1 MWPLPVITRTDARG
15 ERARYR
21 RCMSAR
27 RWAEAHAGG
36 LADALLALVLAAT
49 AQYEI
54 WVGPLFDDGIPGPRF
69 ANAVLLL
76 VITVPLVWRRRAP
89 TAVFVLVLAA
99 VGLQVSLIDEARS
112 DQPPFQH
119 WIALLVVF
127 YSLGA
132 HAERR
137 RAIVAGALGGIV
149 VVGGDLVDLLSGG
162 ARLEDTLP
170 AWFMLT
176 AAFGVGFAL
185 RGQRIQSTLL
195 THRAERLEREREQ
208 KARLA
213 VAEERVRIAR
223 ELHDIVAHAISVIVV
238 QAQAG
243 ARVLEGEQASAREAL
258 GSIETTGRQALVEMR
273 RLLGILRQEDRE
285 LALAPRPSLAYL
297 DVLADGVRDA
307 GLPVELHVEG
317 QAKQLPPGVELSAYR
332 IVQEALTNSLK
343 HAGPASAQVFVR
355 YRPEEV
361 EIEISDDGRGAVEG
375 REDGH
380 GLVGMRERAA
390 LVGGIVESG
399 TNGGRGYTVRARL
412 PT

>member
-1 MWPLPVITRTDARG
+1 MV
-15 ERARYR
+15 RA
-21 RCMSAR
+21 
-27 RWAEAHAGG
+27 GD
-36 LADALLALVLAAT
+36 LFDALLALALAGT

-54 WVGPLFDDGIPGPRF
+54 WARTLFDDGIPGPRLP
-69 ANAVLLL
+69 NAVLLL
-76 VITVPLVWRRRAP
+76 LITVPLAWRRRAP
-89 TAVFVLVLAA
+89 TVVYALVFAS
-99 VGLQVSLIDEARS
+99 VSLQIGWIDEARS

-137 RAIVAGALGGIV
+137 RAIVAGTLGGGAV
-149 VVGGDLVDLLSGG
+149 VAGDLTLLLSGG
-162 ARLEDTLP
+162 ARLEDTVP
-170 AWFMLT
+170 AWFML
-176 AAFGVGFAL
+176 AAAYGVGFAL

-195 THRAERLEREREQ
+195 AQRAERLEREREQ

-243 ARVLEGEQASAREAL
+243 QRVLEGEQASAREAL

-273 RLLGILRQEDRE
+273 RLLGIVRKEDHE
-285 LALAPRPSLAYL
+285 PALAPRPSLAYL
-297 DVLADGVRDA
+297 DVLAESVREA

-317 QAKQLPPGVELSAYR
+317 APKQLPPGVELSAYR
-332 IVQEALTNSLK
+332 IVQEALTNALK
-343 HAGPASAQVFVR
+343 HAGPASAQVFIR
-355 YRPEEV
+355 YRPDEV
-361 EIEISDDGRGAVEG
+361 ELEVTDDGRGRVDGSEG
-375 REDGH
+375 GH

-390 LVGGIVESG
+390 LVGGKVECE
-399 TNGGRGYTVRARL
+399 TNGGGGYTVRARL

>member
-1 MWPLPVITRTDARG
+1 
-15 ERARYR
+15 
-21 RCMSAR
+21 MSRR
-27 RWAEAHAGG
+27 RWAELRAGD
-36 LADALLALVLAAT
+36 LFDALLALALAGT

-54 WVGPLFDDGIPGPRF
+54 WAGQLFDDGIPGPRLP
-69 ANAVLLL
+69 NAALLL
-76 VITVPLVWRRRAP
+76 LITVPLAWRRRAP
-89 TAVFVLVLAA
+89 TVVFALVLVT
-99 VGLQVSLIDEARS
+99 VGLQVSLIDDPRS

-137 RAIVAGALGGIV
+137 RALVAGALGGGV
-149 VVGGDLVDLLSGG
+149 FLAADLVDLLTGG
-162 ARLEDTLP
+162 AGLEDTMP
-170 AWFMLT
+170 AWFML
-176 AAFGVGFAL
+176 AAAYGIGFAL

-195 THRAERLEREREQ
+195 AHRAERLEQEREQ

-223 ELHDIVAHAISVIVV
+223 ELHDVVAHAISVIVV

-243 ARVLEGEQASAREAL
+243 QRVLEGEQASAREAL

-273 RLLGILRQEDRE
+273 RLLGILRKEDRE

-297 DVLADGVRDA
+297 DVLAERVREA

-317 QAKQLPPGVELSAYR
+317 EARPLAPGVDLSAYR
-332 IVQEALTNSLK
+332 IVQEALTNALK
-343 HAGPASAQVFVR
+343 HAGPASAQVVVR
-355 YRPEEV
+355 YRAEEV
-361 EIEISDDGRGAVEG
+361 ELEISDDGRGAVDG
-375 REDGH
+375 REGGH

-390 LVGGIVESG
+390 LVGGQVESG
-399 TNGGRGYTVRARL
+399 TNGGRGFTVRARL
-412 PT
+412 PA

>member
-1 MWPLPVITRTDARG
+1 
-15 ERARYR
+15 
-21 RCMSAR
+21 MSRR
-27 RWAEAHAGG
+27 RWAELRSGD
-36 LADALLALVLAAT
+36 LFDALLALALAGT

-54 WVGPLFDDGIPGPRF
+54 WAGPLFDDGIPGPRLP
-69 ANAVLLL
+69 NAVLLL
-76 VITVPLVWRRRAP
+76 LITVPLAWRRRAP
-89 TAVFVLVLAA
+89 TAVFALVLATVA
-99 VGLQVSLIDEARS
+99 LQVSLIDDPRS

-137 RAIVAGALGGIV
+137 RALVAGALGG
-149 VVGGDLVDLLSGG
+149 GAFLAADLVDLLTGG
-162 ARLEDTLP
+162 AQREDTLP
-170 AWFMLT
+170 AWFML
-176 AAFGVGFAL
+176 AAAYGIGFAL

-195 THRAERLEREREQ
+195 AHRAERLEEEREQ

-243 ARVLEGEQASAREAL
+243 QRVLEGEQASAREAL

-273 RLLGILRQEDRE
+273 RLLGILRKEDRE

-297 DVLADGVRDA
+297 NVLAERVREA

-317 QAKQLPPGVELSAYR
+317 EAKPLPPGVDLSAYR
-332 IVQEALTNSLK
+332 IVQEALTNALK
-343 HAGPASAQVFVR
+343 HAGPASAQVIVR
-355 YRPEEV
+355 YRPEEI
-361 EIEISDDGRGAVEG
+361 ELEISDDGRGSVDG
-375 REDGH
+375 REGGH
-380 GLVGMRERAA
+380 GLVGMCERAA
-390 LVGGIVESG
+390 LVGGQVESG
-399 TNGGRGYTVRARL
+399 TNGGRGFTVRARL
-412 PT
+412 PA

>member
-1 MWPLPVITRTDARG
+1 
-15 ERARYR
+15 
-21 RCMSAR
+21 MSRR
-27 RWAEAHAGG
+27 RWAELRAGD
-36 LADALLALVLAAT
+36 LFDALLALALAGT

-54 WVGPLFDDGIPGPRF
+54 WAGALFDDGIPGPRLP
-69 ANAVLLL
+69 NAVFLLL
-76 VITVPLVWRRRAP
+76 ITVPLAWRRRAP
-89 TAVFVLVLAA
+89 TAVFALVLVSI
-99 VGLQVSLIDEARS
+99 GLQIALIDDARS
-112 DQPPFQH
+112 DQPPFEH

-137 RAIVAGALGGIV
+137 RALVAGALGGGV
-149 VVGGDLVDLLSGG
+149 FVVGDLAQLLSRG
-162 ARLEDTLP
+162 AALGDTAP
-170 AWFMLT
+170 AWFMLG
-176 AAFGVGFAL
+176 AAYGIGFAL

-195 THRAERLEREREQ
+195 ANRAERLEREREQ

-243 ARVLEGEQASAREAL
+243 QRVLEGEEASAREAL

-273 RLLGILRQEDRE
+273 RLLGILRKEDQE

-297 DVLADGVRDA
+297 DVLAERVREA
-307 GLPVELHVEG
+307 GLPVDLHVEG
-317 QAKQLPPGVELSAYR
+317 DAKPLPPGVDLSAYR
-332 IVQEALTNSLK
+332 IVQEALTNTLK
-343 HAGPASAQVFVR
+343 HAEAASAHVVVR

-361 EIEISDDGRGAVEG
+361 ELEITDDGRGPVDG
-375 REDGH
+375 REGGQ

-390 LVGGIVESG
+390 LVGGHVESG
-399 TNGGRGYTVRARL
+399 INGGRGYSVRARL
-412 PT
+412 PA

>member
-1 MWPLPVITRTDARG
+1 
-15 ERARYR
+15 
-21 RCMSAR
+21 MSAR
-27 RWAEAHAGG
+27 RWTEVRAGD
-36 LADALLALVLAAT
+36 LFDALLALALAGT

-54 WVGPLFDDGIPGPRF
+54 WAGPLFDDGIPGPRL
-69 ANAVLLL
+69 ANSVLLL
-76 VITVPLVWRRRAP
+76 LITVPLAWRRRAP
-89 TAVFVLVLAA
+89 TVVFALVLAS
-99 VGLQVSLIDEARS
+99 VGLQIGLIDDVRS

-119 WIALLVVF
+119 WVALLIVF

-137 RAIVAGALGGIV
+137 RAIVVGALGGAAV
-149 VVGGDLVDLLSGG
+149 FVGDLVDLLLGEAG
-162 ARLEDTLP
+162 VEDTLP
-170 AWFMLT
+170 AWFML
-176 AAFGVGFAL
+176 AAAYGVGFAL

-195 THRAERLEREREQ
+195 AQRAERLEREREQ

-223 ELHDIVAHAISVIVV
+223 ELHDIVAHAISVVVV

-243 ARVLEGEQASAREAL
+243 QRVLEGEQASAREAL
-258 GSIETTGRQALVEMR
+258 RSIETTGRQALVEMR
-273 RLLGILRQEDRE
+273 RLLGILRKEDRE

-297 DVLADGVRDA
+297 DVLAERVREA

-317 QAKQLPPGVELSAYR
+317 EAKPLPPGVDLSAYR
-332 IVQEALTNSLK
+332 IVQEALTNVLK
-343 HAGPASAQVFVR
+343 HAGPASAQVVVR

-361 EIEISDDGRGAVEG
+361 ELEITDDGRGSVG
-375 REDGH
+375 DDDGGH

-390 LVGGIVESG
+390 LVGGSVESG

-412 PT
+412 PA